1 MHVQTEV
8 VVLLIKLIV
17 FLKFSLP
24 SASLDLK
31 VPIIT
36 REHPCICLDLKRDT
50 TINYEK
56 SWLLNVIVKSN
67 KECC

>member
-8 VVLLIKLIV
+8 VVLLIKRIV
-17 FLKFSLP
+17 FLTFSLP
-24 SASLDLK
+24 STSLDLK
-31 VPIIT
+31 IPIIT
-36 REHPCICLDLKRDT
+36 RERPCICLNLKKDT